1 MKLLKNQ
8 KKGSN
13 CMKLYQLT
21 RGRLEPLSMT
31 ECEVEEKEKT
41 YICKGDGRELGY
53 RKRISKA
60 DIGIAIGFSK
70 DEVILLENNPSEAAK
85 ILIAE
90 KESQLEILEK
100 NVNRVKLEI
109 HKLKQYVEEE

>member
-1 MKLLKNQ
+1 
-8 KKGSN
+8 
-13 CMKLYQLT
+13 MKLYHFT
-21 RGRLEPLSMT
+21 RGRLETLSMT
-31 ECEVEEKEKT
+31 ECEVEEKEKI
-41 YICKGDGRELGY
+41 YICKGDERELGY

-60 DIGIAIGFSK
+60 DIGIAIGFNK

-90 KESQLEILEK
+90 KENQLETLEK

-109 HKLKQYVEEE
+109 HKLKQYVKEGWLENDRN